1 MLFGFGLIALVI
13 PVMKLPPGYCLFANI
28 DLNLQ
33 PGKINRMQSLNTSV
47 CTFVSVHTHTCPS
60 RHIRA

>member
-1 MLFGFGLIALVI
+1 MLFGFGLIALAI
-13 PVMKLPPGYCLFANI
+13 LVMKLPPGHCLFANI

-33 PGKINRMQSLNTSV
+33 SGKANRMQSINTST
-47 CTFVSVHTHTCPS
+47 CMLMCAHTHAPRA